1 MFSFGPQ
8 APKLSYEEAMENRA
22 KYDAQQVKS
31 TFSTFVTVAVA
42 LRVAPFV
49 IDYVKDLL

>member
-8 APKLSYEEAMENRA
+8 TPKLSYEEAMENRA
-22 KYDAQQVKS
+22 KVKS
-31 TFSTFVTVAVA
+31 TLRTFVTVAVA